1 MKNRKWFVSL
11 SVCLL
16 LICLFPLSVSANSSW
31 AWISETRPWD
41 ILPVVVVVTLVLE
54 TAVINYFAKIHSLPR
69 VAGMVALGNIVSFAM
84 PYIGTYLLVL
94 TEQNYTFEETLEHM
108 PVYIVGVAYLL
119 TTLLVEVPIMYG
131 TLVKYADNGKK
142 LIFTVIGVNILTTGL
157 TALAER
163 VFCQGMW

>member
-11 SVCLL
+11 PLCLL
-16 LICLFPLSVSANSSW
+16 LICLFPLTVSANSSW

-41 ILPVVVVVTLVLE
+41 ILPLVVVVTLILE
-54 TAVINYFAKIHSLPR
+54 TMAINYIAKIHNLPK

-119 TTLLVEVPIMYG
+119 TTLLIELPIIYG
-131 TLVKYADNGKK
+131 TLVKQADNSKK
-142 LIFTVIGVNILTTGL
+142 LIITVIGVNILTTGL